1 MFINQAQFEGDK
13 FNEDKIIVKIKNT
26 IDQTKDVQGLLALE
40 CWKKESN
47 DLVEYVLVTKWTT
60 KKEFI
65 TWLSREEHVNE
76 NKEMNKQKKQGISE
90 KSILKKTILQYEAVE
105 VTELLKNL

>member
-1 MFINQAQFEGDK
+1 MFINQAHFEGDK

-47 DLVEYVLVTKWTT
+47 DRVEYVIVTKWTT
-60 KKEFI
+60 KRIYYMVIKRR
-65 TWLSREEHVNE
+65 TC
-76 NKEMNKQKKQGISE
+76 
-90 KSILKKTILQYEAVE
+90 
-105 VTELLKNL
+105 

>member
-1 MFINQAQFEGDK
+1 MFINQANFEGDK
-13 FNEDKIIVKIKNT
+13 FNEDKIIEKIKNT

-40 CWKKESN
+40 CWKKKRNE
-47 DLVEYVLVTKWTT
+47 LVEYVLVTKWTT

-76 NKEMNKQKKQGISE
+76 HKEMNKQEKQGISE
-90 KSILKKTILQYEAVE
+90 NRIFKKTIFQYEGVE
-105 VTELLKNL
+105 VTEL